1 MTMNKKELNNGCIV
15 QLKNRRKY
23 VYLKNAKTSNYDG
36 DVFLEIDGFES
47 IPLKCYNDDLSHV
60 DIEALSVIKM
70 CNSGGV
76 DIDWSIHM
84 SPDYKGLQWTDV
96 KIKDLTVAEIE
107 DEMKYKVKITKEKEK
122 MW

>member
-1 MTMNKKELNNGCIV
+1 MNKKELNNGCIV

-23 VYLKNAKTSNYDG
+23 VYLKNAKTTNYDG
-36 DVFLEIDGFES
+36 DVFLEIDGFGA
-47 IPLKCYNDDLSHV
+47 IPLENYNNDLSHSNV
-60 DIEALSVIKM
+60 EALNVIKI
-70 CNSGGV
+70 CNSGSV